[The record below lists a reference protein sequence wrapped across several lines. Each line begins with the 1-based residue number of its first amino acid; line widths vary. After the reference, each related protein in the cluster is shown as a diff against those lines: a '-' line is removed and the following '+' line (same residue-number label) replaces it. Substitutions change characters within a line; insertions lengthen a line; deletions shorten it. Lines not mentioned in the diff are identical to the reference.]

1 MGIFLTQKPGS
12 TPQADID
19 AFLAKGR
26 TITPCPT
33 NVAKGIK
40 LKSLVS
46 GAVYKQVTAE
56 QRAARQY
63 A

>member
-1 MGIFLTQKPGS
+1 MGIFLTQRPT
-12 TPQADID
+12 TPQGVID
-19 AFLAKGR
+19 AFLAKGNS
-26 TITPCPT
+26 IKQCPT

-40 LKSLVS
+40 LRSLVS

-56 QRAARQY
+56 QRAARQH